1 MDAFDLNKISTAITY
16 MDRIAEGR
24 NPVNNCQAPDDEI
37 LNDPNVIRCMLFVK
51 EILESVKQNG
61 GIVGGYKREQK
72 KPYFPLDVLKD
83 FEYQE
88 DKTITNVVGQIN
100 ELIDGNEYR
109 KLTYMVITDWLKAK
123 DFLAEEYSDI
133 IQKKITVPTEKGRK
147 IGIVTEDRTTPEG
160 NGYIAV
166 IYTKPAQQFIIQNM
180 GKFLQYNKQ
189 RKYRKKQEK

>member
-1 MDAFDLNKISTAITY
+1 
-16 MDRIAEGR
+16 
-24 NPVNNCQAPDDEI
+24 
-37 LNDPNVIRCMLFVK
+37 
-51 EILESVKQNG
+51 
-61 GIVGGYKREQK
+61 
-72 KPYFPLDVLKD
+72 
-83 FEYQE
+83 
-88 DKTITNVVGQIN
+88 
-100 ELIDGNEYR
+100 
-109 KLTYMVITDWLKAK
+109 MVITDWLKAK

-133 IQKKITVPTEKGRK
+133 VQKKITVPTEKGRK